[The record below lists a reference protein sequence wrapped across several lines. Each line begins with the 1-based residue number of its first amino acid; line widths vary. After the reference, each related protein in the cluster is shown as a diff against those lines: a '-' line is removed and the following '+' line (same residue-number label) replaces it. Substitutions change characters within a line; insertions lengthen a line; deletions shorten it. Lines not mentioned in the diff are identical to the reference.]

1 MRISKEAFSMTIRE
15 LIKQLSK
22 FDQELEVK
30 SSDYDG
36 FFHSEIDSAYLMEPR
51 VGFFG
56 PGYVVITVGRN

>member
-1 MRISKEAFSMTIRE
+1 MTIRE

-36 FFHSEIDSAYLMEPR
+36 FCHSEIDSAYLMEPR
-51 VGFFG
+51 AGFFG
-56 PGYVVITVGRN
+56 SGYVVITVGRN